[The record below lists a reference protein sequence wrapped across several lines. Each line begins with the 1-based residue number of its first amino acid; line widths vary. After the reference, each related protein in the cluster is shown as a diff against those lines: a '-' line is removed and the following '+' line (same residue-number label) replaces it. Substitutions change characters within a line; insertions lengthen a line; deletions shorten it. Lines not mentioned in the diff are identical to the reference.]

1 MAKKLDVGLEERLLR
16 ARLAYV
22 KDLQSALAEDGSLVR
37 LSLQD
42 DLRHAHNV
50 QASKGMPP
58 PVRLLKTAQ
67 AEDAFGTP
75 VNAMPIA
82 PVACPSCGRRVA
94 ASRFANHLDKCLHRA
109 SR

>member
-1 MAKKLDVGLEERLLR
+1 MKGRLPCFYHTV
-16 ARLAYV
+16 LAIPSV
-22 KDLQSALAEDGSLVR
+22 HGGRPTPPHPTQLA
-37 LSLQD
+37 QD

-58 PVRLLKTAQ
+58 PVRLPKTAQ

>member
-1 MAKKLDVGLEERLLR
+1 MPDFIYSVLGLPSVHGCRPTPP
-16 ARLAYV
+16 
-22 KDLQSALAEDGSLVR
+22 
-37 LSLQD
+37 
-42 DLRHAHNV
+42 HPPPIAHDPFRDPPNV

-58 PVRLLKTAQ
+58 PVRLPKTAQ